1 MLIRLTDRRLFVFD
15 LSTAVLVADLG
26 FLSIGDETTFIF
38 VFFCSFL
45 FFFASLFLYR
55 RNGKFSNLL
64 ILTNK
69 FVKKVFH

>member
-38 VFFCSFL
+38 VFFLLVFVFL
-45 FFFASLFLYR
+45 CESIPVSTKR
-55 RNGKFSNLL
+55 
-64 ILTNK
+64 
-69 FVKKVFH
+69 